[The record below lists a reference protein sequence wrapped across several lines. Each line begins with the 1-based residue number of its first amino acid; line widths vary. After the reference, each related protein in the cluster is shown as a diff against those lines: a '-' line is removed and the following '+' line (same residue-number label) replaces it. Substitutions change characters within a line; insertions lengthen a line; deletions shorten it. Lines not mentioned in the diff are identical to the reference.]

1 MRDDTR
7 LRIRNSGVAGARRTQ
22 AEQSG
27 VSVPYRVATS
37 EERRFYR
44 DVLYPLQDRI
54 LAIAGEYGDELVLTG
69 GTALARCYFGHRYSD
84 DIDLFSA
91 SSHAGEL
98 GRDLMNA
105 LERGGLRVET
115 ITANPGFL
123 RAYVCDASVRIPVD
137 VAPDQPRIE
146 AALVSALGVHVHA
159 LRDIAANKIGAFENR
174 SEAKDAVDLFYLARR
189 FSWTQMFD
197 DAERKRIPIAY
208 EDLQHFLEQPLS
220 GRALL
225 AKPIDDGQ
233 FGSFVDNLR
242 HEITEEIKKKVVEYR
257 RLLPTLVADLLWDT
271 PPESRTINEAT
282 RPVLARRAAQLPLPA
297 RTALLRALAAQPLPS
312 GASLPMSSTL

>member
-1 MRDDTR
+1 
-7 LRIRNSGVAGARRTQ
+7 
-22 AEQSG
+22 
-27 VSVPYRVATS
+27 
-37 EERRFYR
+37 
-44 DVLYPLQDRI
+44 
-54 LAIAGEYGDELVLTG
+54 
-69 GTALARCYFGHRYSD
+69 
-84 DIDLFSA
+84 
-91 SSHAGEL
+91 
-98 GRDLMNA
+98 
-105 LERGGLRVET
+105 
-115 ITANPGFL
+115 
-123 RAYVCDASVRIPVD
+123 
-137 VAPDQPRIE
+137 
-146 AALVSALGVHVHA
+146 
-159 LRDIAANKIGAFENR
+159 
-174 SEAKDAVDLFYLARR
+174 
-189 FSWTQMFD
+189 MFD